1 MAWNGSGTFTRT
13 NGVNI
18 GDTAWEQ
25 DRDAGTKI
33 TVARHDAHDTDIA
46 NGINNALAKDGQN
59 AMTGDFDAGSNKLT
73 AVADATAHTDAP
85 NMGQVQDGA
94 GVYVATDSGS
104 ADAYAIAPSP
114 AITAYAAGQCFSF
127 PAANASTGASTLNV
141 SALGTKAIEYQ
152 GSALGGAEIAAGAII
167 VVEYDG
173 TAFQMVSPSALLSAT
188 NGDVLAANNG
198 SEFTEAT
205 FKANLN
211 LEIGTDVQAYDAT
224 EYSAEA
230 RTITAYTGTALN
242 SSLTHEGGVVTMS
255 NASANVFTIEPN
267 ATIAHTDGAQI
278 DVVMLGAG
286 VTSVTGGTG
295 VTLNDVSA
303 GTGVLTRYQATTLV
317 RISSDV
323 WVAPGLGTVS

>member
-1 MAWNGSGTFTRT
+1 MVGTFTQPDFESQGGTAYKT
-13 NGVNI
+13 NLDNSISVISDWG
-18 GDTAWEQ
+18 AKFAPHEQ
-25 DRDAGTKI
+25 TTPDMTIQVDAGT
-33 TVARHDAHDTDIA
+33 
-46 NGINNALAKDGQN
+46 L
-59 AMTGDFDAGSNKLT
+59 
-73 AVADATAHTDAP
+73 
-85 NMGQVQDGA
+85 
-94 GVYVATDSGS
+94 
-104 ADAYAIAPSP
+104 
-114 AITAYAAGQCFSF
+114 FS
-127 PAANASTGASTLNV
+127 
-141 SALGTKAIEYQ
+141 
-152 GSALGGAEIAAGAII
+152 
-167 VVEYDG
+167 G
-173 TAFQMVSPSALLSAT
+173 TALT
-188 NGDVLAANNG
+188 VLAALSTGTITAPSTNPRKDIVYLDTTGGGGSPLVYIGVQTG
-198 SEFTEAT
+198 SEAASPVDPTVASGLIPVARITLAT
-205 FKANLN
+205 STTAISNSLIDDLRGVIWDKESFGIFNVVEDTSPQLGGNLDLN
-211 LEIGTDVQAYDAT
+211 GNVITGLEIGTDVQAYDAT
-224 EYSAEA
+224 EYSPEA